1 MDQLIT
7 GTGNVEEIGV
17 FICKMRETLFNCRS
31 IQKINSLEDRRSSSL
46 FTICLFVCLIIVD
59 NTCEK
64 ASSFHSD
71 GSIFLLLLLL
81 LLLLCYERVGSWTSC
96 PNLKIL
102 F

>member
-17 FICKMRETLFNCRS
+17 FICKMRETLLNCRS
-31 IQKINSLEDRRSSSL
+31 IQKNKFIRRQEV
-46 FTICLFVCLIIVD
+46 IVVVYYLFVCLIIVD
-59 NTCEK
+59 NACEK
-64 ASSFHSD
+64 GSSFHSD

-81 LLLLCYERVGSWTSC
+81 LCYERAGIWTSC